1 MKMKVLLLTIS
12 YLPVLNSAARLFS
25 ELAESL
31 QEMGHQV
38 TVLTAIPERYLAE
51 KDSGN
56 KFLREEIVN
65 GVCIYR
71 LPSSS
76 LPKRIPLFRALEHVF
91 FALQCWLRGRKLPPQ
106 DAVIV
111 YSPPLPL
118 GITGIRLAR
127 RWGGKAIVNI
137 QDLYPQSAI
146 DLGLLKNSIFISLA
160 RRMER
165 WVYKNADVITIH
177 SEGNRSYV
185 IDHGVTPEK
194 AVVVPNWIDLERFSP
209 GQCGNSLKQAVGLKD
224 GFIVSYAGVMG
235 FAQGVEDIIGAAV
248 RLRDIAPD
256 IHFVLAGS
264 GVALSHLK
272 GRVQREGLDNVLFV
286 PHLPEDKYIDLL
298 RASDICLVTLT
309 KKLRTPVV
317 PGKLPC
323 IMAVGCPAIC
333 STAPESDARRIVEE
347 ADCGLWVNA
356 GETEALADAILSLYQ
371 DSVRRKGMGSNGRR
385 YAEKNFRHEACVEQY
400 EKMLAAFDK

>member
-1 MKMKVLLLTIS
+1 MKILLLTIS
-12 YLPVLNSAARLFS
+12 YPPVLNSAARLFS

-31 QEMGHQV
+31 QGKDYQV

-56 KFLREEIVN
+56 KPPREEIVN
-65 GVCIYR
+65 GVHVYR

-76 LPKRIPLFRALEHVF
+76 LPKHIPLFRALEHVF
-91 FALQCWLRGRKLPPQ
+91 FALQCWLKGRKFPPQ

-118 GITGIRLAR
+118 GITGIKLAR
-127 RWGGKAIVNI
+127 RWGGKAIVNV
-137 QDLYPQSAI
+137 QDLYPQTAI
-146 DLGLLKNSIFISLA
+146 DLGLLKNPFFISLA

-165 WVYKNADVITIH
+165 WIYNNADFITVH
-177 SEGNRSYV
+177 SQGNRSYV
-185 IDHGVTPEK
+185 IEHGVPSEK
-194 AVVVPNWIDLERFSP
+194 AIIVPNWIDLEKFSP
-209 GQCGNSLKQAVGLKD
+209 GQCGDSLKQTLGLKD

-248 RLRDIAPD
+248 RLSDIAPD
-256 IHFVLAGS
+256 IQFVLVGS
-264 GVALSHLK
+264 GVALPHLK
-272 GRVQREGLDNVLFV
+272 ERVQRKGLSNVFFV
-286 PHLPEDKYIDLL
+286 RHLPEDKYIGLL
-298 RASDICLVTLT
+298 RASDICLVTLA

-323 IMAVGCPAIC
+323 IMAVGRPVIC

-347 ADCGLWVNA
+347 ADCGLWVSA
-356 GETEALADAILSLYQ
+356 GEAEALADAILRLYR
-371 DSVRRKGMGSNGRR
+371 DSAQREKTGSNGRA
-385 YAEKNFRHEACVEQY
+385 YAEAHFRRELCVEEY
-400 EKMLAAFDK
+400 VKILAGFDKQ

>member
-1 MKMKVLLLTIS
+1 MKVLLLTIS
-12 YLPVLNSAARLFS
+12 YPPVLNSAARLFS

-31 QEMGHQV
+31 SERGHQV

-56 KFLREEIVN
+56 KFPQEEIIN
-65 GVCIYR
+65 GVRVYR

-76 LPKRIPLFRALEHVF
+76 LPKHIPLFRALEHVF
-91 FALQCWLRGRKLPPQ
+91 FALRCWLKGRKLPPQ

-127 RWGGKAIVNI
+127 RWGGKAIVNV
-137 QDLYPQSAI
+137 QDLYPQSVI
-146 DLGLLKNSIFISLA
+146 DLGLLRNPFFISLA
-160 RRMER
+160 RQMEQ
-165 WVYKNADVITIH
+165 WVYNNADFITVH
-177 SEGNRSYV
+177 SEGNRLYV
-185 IDHGVTPEK
+185 IDYGVPAER
-194 AVVVPNWIDLERFSP
+194 AIVVPNWIDLEKFSP

-256 IHFVLAGS
+256 IYFVLVGS
-264 GVALSHLK
+264 GVALPHLK
-272 GRVQREGLDNVLFV
+272 ERVQREGLSNVLFV
-286 PHLPEDKYIDLL
+286 PHLPEDKYIELL
-298 RASDICLVTLT
+298 RASDICLVTLD
-309 KKLRTPVV
+309 KRLRTPVV

-323 IMAVGCPAIC
+323 IMAVGRPVIC

-347 ADCGLWVNA
+347 ANSGLWVNA
-356 GETEALADAILSLYQ
+356 GDAKALADAVLSLYRE
-371 DSVRRKGMGSNGRR
+371 SARREEMGNNGRT
-385 YAEKNFRHEACVEQY
+385 YAGTHFRRELCVEKY
-400 EKMLAAFDK
+400 IRILDGFDKQ